1 MKLIIVCAIL
11 LLGLSSHAETC
22 KKGDLKDCGKILKSK
37 EGTEEF
43 NAIYDAICAENKAFK
58 CLKRTVRGDV
68 KEELKYMKEEFPK
81 AQLFPGKESGEDK
94 VFVLD
99 KK

>member
-1 MKLIIVCAIL
+1 MKSVLVSVIL
-11 LLGLSSHAETC
+11 LFGLAAHASHC
-22 KKGDLKDCGKILKSK
+22 KTGDLKDCGKVLKSK
-37 EGTEEF
+37 EGTDEF
-43 NAIYDAICAENKAFK
+43 NRTYDAVCTENKAFR

-68 KEELKYMKEEFPK
+68 KEELQYMKEEFPK
-81 AQLFPGKESGEDK
+81 AQFFVGKENGEDK